1 MIVSKFFFGFMSLL
15 IASIVE
21 NSRTLPGIYF
31 IFLENILDQTWKSFN
46 TIFGPQWKDP
56 KSSFQ
61 KARFTTFLQV
71 TYPKFRL
78 KL

>member
-1 MIVSKFFFGFMSLL
+1 MIVWKFFFGFMSLL

-61 KARFTTFLQV
+61 VRQDLPLFC
-71 TYPKFRL
+71 
-78 KL
+78 KLLTLSLG